1 MRVSRKISIYRA
13 QRSQQGC
20 SLSLGMLR
28 LAEPPTGRARLRS
41 SLKSPRNPITPFE
54 TSRVATLHQEL
65 YKRLREGARRVI
77 GATAKPLYPIDGK
90 AAGLDRRNP
99 KTSLSEGGGPPHGR
113 WKEFV
118 TQAVEGAHHALP
130 KIQLLR
136 FICFICFICFLY
148 PVCPRHMMFSSKTVR
163 CPSGEYRDSRHRN
176 RFLPF
181 RPCPSAA
188 ESPRPQGSSPFLKPC
203 CRTAPRPRRFS
214 ERR

>member
-41 SLKSPRNPITPFE
+41 SLKSPRNPITPIE
-54 TSRVATLHQEL
+54 TSRVATLHPGL
-65 YKRLREGARRVI
+65 YKWLREDARRVI

-99 KTSLSEGGGPPHGR
+99 KTSLFEGGGPPQR

-118 TQAVEGAHHALP
+118 TQTVEGVHHALP
-130 KIQLLR
+130 KIRRLH
-136 FICFICFICFLY
+136 FICFICFSCL
-148 PVCPRHMMFSSKTVR
+148 VCSKHMMFVSKTIR
-163 CPSGEYRDSRHRN
+163 CPSGECRDHRHG
-176 RFLPF
+176 FTAIH
-181 RPCPSAA
+181 SAIPA
-188 ESPRPQGSSPFLKPC
+188 R
-203 CRTAPRPRRFS
+203 
-214 ERR
+214 